1 MSREV
6 PSDRV
11 PLERVSLEITPRPT
25 ESERQAIVEALE
37 GAIAG
42 EYLVGLG
49 AWWAAGLPTDAD
61 GGEAES

>member
-1 MSREV
+1 M
-6 PSDRV
+6 
-11 PLERVSLEITPRPT
+11 PLGRVSLEITPQPT